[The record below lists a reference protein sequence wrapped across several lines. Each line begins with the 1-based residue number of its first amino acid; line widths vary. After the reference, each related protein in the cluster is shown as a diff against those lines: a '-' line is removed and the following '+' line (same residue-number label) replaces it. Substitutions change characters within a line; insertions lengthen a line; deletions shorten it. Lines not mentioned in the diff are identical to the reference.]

1 MNENLPQENILPEL
15 NNHSENDAENSRINL
30 TNEMATEPEISFD
43 MPADQVETDN
53 IPSDIS
59 TEQLADDENV
69 TVDYSNLSKEELV
82 AALKRLIELKP
93 VQKIKNEVEVIKTN
107 FYKKHHSEIEDNRK
121 KYIDAGGESENY
133 DTGADTAEENLKA
146 YIQKYKDL
154 KSEYMKEQEKDKEE
168 NLRLKEKVIEDI
180 KNLVHK
186 EESVN
191 KTFQEF
197 RELQK
202 KWGEIGLVPQS
213 NVKELWENYNLQ
225 IDNFYKIIRINK
237 DLRDN
242 DLKKNLEHKIE
253 LCEKAEELLLETD
266 ILSAFEKL
274 QNLHELWREA
284 GPVAEDKK
292 DEIWDRFKETTNKLN
307 KKHQDYFLVKKEE
320 RENNLKAKSEI
331 CEKIEQI
338 NEQNYE
344 AHTIW
349 ENKTNEI
356 IELQKVWKAIGET
369 PRKDSNLIFGR
380 FRAACDTFFERK
392 KVFYESLKEDQN
404 ENLQKKINLCIQ
416 AEALMESTDWKRT
429 TDDFFK
435 LQEKWK
441 TIGPAPKKKSDEV
454 WKRFRTACDTFFNRK
469 SESFKTKIQEE
480 EENLKLKQQ
489 LIEKLSNFEPLGNAN
504 QDLTQLKEFQKEWTN
519 IGNIPLKQKDIMQ
532 QQFKDAINK
541 QFGKLDM
548 DDSKIELYQYKM
560 KIESILKESQ
570 PKEKLES
577 EREKIS
583 RNLSKLESDVILI
596 ENNMGFFKSSSNAS
610 GIISEMKNKIEN
622 GKKQLVTMK
631 AKADIVNKALDSI
644 RKVIR

>member
-15 NNHSENDAENSRINL
+15 NNKSENDVENSLTNL
-30 TNEMATEPEISFD
+30 TNEPVTEPEISTD
-43 MPADQVETDN
+43 LSVDQHETDN
-53 IPSDIS
+53 NLSEISD
-59 TEQLADDENV
+59 EQIADDEII

-82 AALKRLIELKP
+82 AVLKRLIELKP

-107 FYKKHHSEIEDNRK
+107 FYKKHHTEQEDNRK
-121 KYIDAGGESENY
+121 KYTDAGGQSENY
-133 DTGADTAEENLKA
+133 DTGSDTAEENLKA

-168 NLRLKEKVIEDI
+168 NLLLKEKVIEDI

-213 NVKELWENYNLQ
+213 RMKELWENYNLQ

-274 QNLHELWREA
+274 QNLHDFWREA

-292 DEIWDRFKETTNKLN
+292 EEIWDRFKETTNKIN

-320 RENNLKAKSEI
+320 RENNLKAKTEI

-344 AHTIW
+344 SHTVW
-349 ENKTNEI
+349 DHKTNEI

-369 PRKDSNLIFGR
+369 PRKDSNVLFAR

-404 ENLQKKINLCIQ
+404 ENLQKKINICIQ

-469 SESFKTKIQEE
+469 NESFKSKIQEE
-480 EENLKLKQQ
+480 DENLKLKQQ
-489 LIEKLSNFEPLGNAN
+489 LIEKLNDFAPLGNAN
-504 QDLTQLKEFQKEWTN
+504 QDLAQLKEFQKEWTN

-583 RNLSKLESDVILI
+583 RNLSKLEGDVILI

-610 GIISEMKNKIEN
+610 GIINEMKNKIEN